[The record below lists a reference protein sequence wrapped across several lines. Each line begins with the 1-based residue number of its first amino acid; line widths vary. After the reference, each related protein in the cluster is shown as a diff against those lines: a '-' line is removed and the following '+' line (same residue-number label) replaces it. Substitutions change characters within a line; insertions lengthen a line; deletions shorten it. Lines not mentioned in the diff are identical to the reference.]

1 MQISVQIG
9 LNWNW
14 PTGTELGKNVINM
27 KNTKKSKDAKKNA
40 KKNASLAVLTV
51 YQLMVS

>member
-14 PTGTELGKNVINM
+14 PTGTELGN
-27 KNTKKSKDAKKNA
+27 SKILGSTRQGKQERVTQDRG
-40 KKNASLAVLTV
+40 STR
-51 YQLMVS
+51 QC

>member
-14 PTGTELGKNVINM
+14 PTGTELGKKEGCNILLVV
-27 KNTKKSKDAKKNA
+27 KSGLETKIKEYKLRIIFK
-40 KKNASLAVLTV
+40 
-51 YQLMVS
+51 